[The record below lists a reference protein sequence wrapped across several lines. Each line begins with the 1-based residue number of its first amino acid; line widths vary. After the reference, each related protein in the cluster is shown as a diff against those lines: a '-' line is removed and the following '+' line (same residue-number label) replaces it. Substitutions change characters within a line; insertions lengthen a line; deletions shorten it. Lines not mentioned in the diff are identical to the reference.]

1 MPITTLTNGMR
12 FASARMPNLPV
23 DAISLA
29 VRAGSAVEGEH
40 TRGAAHLVEHLT
52 LARGS
57 EDSRTGLACDFDTV
71 GAQPMAVT
79 GKDSTEYTV
88 RVRSSDLAFAVRA
101 FRGALSRP
109 DMTRARLDAEKRTV
123 LAELSGIRHHIER
136 AALQTAES
144 RLFQGTPLALAP
156 GGTHLDIV
164 RLNGGQVAAY
174 WSANYRPANMDLCIV
189 GPRRHRELLPLVCE
203 AFGTRPSTNLDRPTP
218 APRSDAEPKRSVVV
232 SGGEHATLSP
242 VVWAFRAPVAG
253 HSARVHAVVLAAL
266 LSSGFASML
275 VSELRVDNQLVY
287 SPRAFYTGYGTGGML
302 TISASTSA
310 DRADEVLSR
319 IRVVLEKV
327 ASSGFSHKQ
336 LEYAIRH
343 VACSTQIAR
352 ADQVGRLRSLASSIH
367 YLGHV
372 PRLDDL
378 LRLIHSVRPTDVASL
393 AASMLENETEI
404 LTHAAFPAEDPS

>member
-1 MPITTLTNGMR
+1 M
-12 FASARMPNLPV
+12 
-23 DAISLA
+23 
-29 VRAGSAVEGEH
+29 
-40 TRGAAHLVEHLT
+40 
-52 LARGS
+52 
-57 EDSRTGLACDFDTV
+57 
-71 GAQPMAVT
+71 
-79 GKDSTEYTV
+79 
-88 RVRSSDLAFAVRA
+88 
-101 FRGALSRP
+101 
-109 DMTRARLDAEKRTV
+109 
-123 LAELSGIRHHIER
+123 
-136 AALQTAES
+136 
-144 RLFQGTPLALAP
+144 
-156 GGTHLDIV
+156 
-164 RLNGGQVAAY
+164 
-174 WSANYRPANMDLCIV
+174 
-189 GPRRHRELLPLVCE
+189 
-203 AFGTRPSTNLDRPTP
+203 
-218 APRSDAEPKRSVVV
+218 
-232 SGGEHATLSP
+232 
-242 VVWAFRAPVAG
+242 
-253 HSARVHAVVLAAL
+253 LAAL
-266 LSSGFASML
+266 LASGFASLL